1 MQCPIVSSLVAHAA
15 RCSSSFVLASRSGSV
30 SISISMA
37 GFLCSKRWWPRWSM
51 STSMSKLCV
60 SPAQS
65 PHAAR
70 ALDCVRLPRREAGH
84 FARGLQQR
92 EPTDGCR
99 YTRHRHAR
107 AEISLGGDRVVVA
120 ALGDGMYVSRSGPRV
135 RPLRLP
141 PCPALPCLSSSYRCS
156 FSFSLSRSFS
166 PSVSSCS
173 PPSFSS
179 HHHLHHYHHH
189 LLLASDSLPP
199 CADNFTRV

>member
-15 RCSSSFVLASRSGSV
+15 PRCSSSFVLDSRSGSV

-37 GFLCSKRWWPRWSM
+37 GVLCSRRRWPRRSM
-51 STSMSKLCV
+51 SMSKLCV

-99 YTRHRHAR
+99 YTRRRHAR

-135 RPLRLP
+135 RPLRLR

-156 FSFSLSRSFS
+156 FSFSFFFALRVQLLSSLF
-166 PSVSSCS
+166 
-173 PPSFSS
+173 
-179 HHHLHHYHHH
+179 
-189 LLLASDSLPP
+189 LLLPPPPPPPPPLLAPDSLPP
-199 CADNFTRV
+199 CAHSFTRA